1 MILIDVDIL
10 LMILL
15 EVGILLMILYITLQ
29 ALVEV
34 RSLQLRANVSAR
46 LHVHVA

>member
-29 ALVEV
+29 KENHLVHEIEV
-34 RSLQLRANVSAR
+34 Y
-46 LHVHVA
+46 

>member
-15 EVGILLMILYITLQ
+15 DAGILLMILYITLQ
-29 ALVEV
+29 VDIPFSDFCFLRCALCC
-34 RSLQLRANVSAR
+34 RSD
-46 LHVHVA
+46 H

>member
-15 EVGILLMILYITLQ
+15 DAGILLMILYITLH
-29 ALVEV
+29 
-34 RSLQLRANVSAR
+34 NP
-46 LHVHVA
+46 